1 MKKLETSQIIENVLS
16 NGVITERGVLLLK
29 KRANNGDNEAANFYP
44 SCDIEIEVTEEQSAK
59 GYKWLM
65 NLYKTPTGKERKNNP
80 FGYREMNILDN
91 YKGERFQFVDLHLCD
106 WRGTPLYPVETGYYF
121 LQKDKKQAKEYL
133 RVTDEELEFLAKCED
148 KDYFKYQLF
157 ALGIVERWQEESR
170 KAIQAL
176 EELTGDVWVNPY
188 KESEERHRLV
198 LSDEEREE
206 IEGKILSGY
215 YTESAIQERQEAKRI
230 AEIEKRKNEV
240 IKTFEKRINKAT
252 KEKDVKLAI
261 LGAGLLSD
269 NYIYYV
275 EGNNVVFNYYSYH
288 DKVTEEEYNN
298 MLKNIDYS
306 LLPEGIKFEFK

>member
-1 MKKLETSQIIENVLS
+1 METNTLKYTVVKSFREKGITYK
-16 NGVITERGVLLLK
+16 VITTIKLHDECKNGICSWSITGILQQKKGNGRFYDIRHGCIHEGILK
-29 KRANNGDNEAANFYP
+29 ASPKL
-44 SCDIEIEVTEEQSAK
+44 K
-59 GYKWLM
+59 M
-65 NLYKTPTGKERKNNP
+65 
-80 FGYREMNILDN
+80 
-91 YKGERFQFVDLHLCD
+91 FVDLHLCD
-106 WRGTPLYPVETGYYF
+106 WRGTPLYPVENGYYF

-133 RVTDEELEFLAKCED
+133 RVTDEEMEILSKCDNKE
-148 KDYFKYQLF
+148 YFKYQLF
-157 ALGIVERWQEESR
+157 ALGIVERWQAESK

-188 KESEERHRLV
+188 KESEERHRFV

-206 IEGKILSGY
+206 MEGKILSGY
-215 YTESAIQERQEAKRI
+215 YTESAIQERKEAERI
-230 AEIEKRKNEV
+230 KRKNEV
-240 IKTFEKRINKAT
+240 IKTFEKIINKAT

>member
-1 MKKLETSQIIENVLS
+1 MKTYDYLENVKEDVRNYIEENKIVVTSS
-16 NGVITERGVLLLK
+16 N
-29 KRANNGDNEAANFYP
+29 
-44 SCDIEIEVTEEQSAK
+44 
-59 GYKWLM
+59 
-65 NLYKTPTGKERKNNP
+65 
-80 FGYREMNILDN
+80 
-91 YKGERFQFVDLHLCD
+91 
-106 WRGTPLYPVETGYYF
+106 
-121 LQKDKKQAKEYL
+121 
-133 RVTDEELEFLAKCED
+133 
-148 KDYFKYQLF
+148 
-157 ALGIVERWQEESR
+157 
-170 KAIQAL
+170 
-176 EELTGDVWVNPY
+176 
-188 KESEERHRLV
+188 
-198 LSDEEREE
+198 REE
-206 IEGKILSGY
+206 VEQELNDTLFVNDSVTGNASGSYTFSTWQAEENLCHNFELLTEALTEIGCDLSYLEKGAEACDVTIRCYLLGQAISEVLDEVEEEMEGKILSGY

>member
-1 MKKLETSQIIENVLS
+1 MKTNTLKYTVVKSFREKGITYK
-16 NGVITERGVLLLK
+16 VITTIKLHDECKNGTCSWSITGILQQKKGNGRFYDIGHGCIHEEILK
-29 KRANNGDNEAANFYP
+29 ASPKL
-44 SCDIEIEVTEEQSAK
+44 K
-59 GYKWLM
+59 M
-65 NLYKTPTGKERKNNP
+65 
-80 FGYREMNILDN
+80 
-91 YKGERFQFVDLHLCD
+91 FVDLHLCD

-133 RVTDEELEFLAKCED
+133 RVTDEEMEILSKCDNKE
-148 KDYFKYQLF
+148 YFKYQLF

>member
-1 MKKLETSQIIENVLS
+1 METNTLKYTVVKSFREKGITYK
-16 NGVITERGVLLLK
+16 VITTIKLHDECKNGTCSWSITGILQQKKGNGRFYDIGHGCIHEEILK
-29 KRANNGDNEAANFYP
+29 ASPKL
-44 SCDIEIEVTEEQSAK
+44 K
-59 GYKWLM
+59 M
-65 NLYKTPTGKERKNNP
+65 
-80 FGYREMNILDN
+80 
-91 YKGERFQFVDLHLCD
+91 FVDLHLCD
-106 WRGTPLYPVETGYYF
+106 WRGTPLYPVENGYYF

-133 RVTDEELEFLAKCED
+133 RVTDEEMEILSKCDD
-148 KDYFKYQLF
+148 KEYFKYQLF
-157 ALGIVERWQEESR
+157 ALSIVERWQAESK

-188 KESEERHRLV
+188 KESEERHRFV

-206 IEGKILSGY
+206 MEGKILSGY
-215 YTESAIQERQEAKRI
+215 YTESAIQERKEAERI

>member
-1 MKKLETSQIIENVLS
+1 METNTLKYTVVKSFREKGITYK
-16 NGVITERGVLLLK
+16 VITTIKLHDECKDGTCSWSITGILQQKKGNGRFYDIGHGCIHEEILK
-29 KRANNGDNEAANFYP
+29 ASPKL
-44 SCDIEIEVTEEQSAK
+44 K
-59 GYKWLM
+59 M
-65 NLYKTPTGKERKNNP
+65 
-80 FGYREMNILDN
+80 
-91 YKGERFQFVDLHLCD
+91 FVDLHLCD
-106 WRGTPLYPVETGYYF
+106 WRGTPLYPVENGYYF

-133 RVTDEELEFLAKCED
+133 RVTDEEMEILSKCDD
-148 KDYFKYQLF
+148 KEYFKYQLF
-157 ALGIVERWQEESR
+157 ALGIVERWQAESK
-170 KAIQAL
+170 KAIQTL

-188 KESEERHRLV
+188 KESEERHRFV

-206 IEGKILSGY
+206 MEGKILSRY
-215 YTESAIQERQEAKRI
+215 YTESAIQERKEAERI
-230 AEIEKRKNEV
+230 AKIEKRKNEV
-240 IKTFEKRINKAT
+240 IKTFEKIINKAT

>member
-1 MKKLETSQIIENVLS
+1 MKTNTLKYTVVKSFREKGITYK
-16 NGVITERGVLLLK
+16 VITTIKLHDECKNGTCSWSITGILQQKKGNGRFYDIRHGCIHEEILK
-29 KRANNGDNEAANFYP
+29 ASPKL
-44 SCDIEIEVTEEQSAK
+44 K
-59 GYKWLM
+59 M
-65 NLYKTPTGKERKNNP
+65 
-80 FGYREMNILDN
+80 
-91 YKGERFQFVDLHLCD
+91 FVDLHLCD

-133 RVTDEELEFLAKCED
+133 RVTDEEIEILSKCDNKE
-148 KDYFKYQLF
+148 YFKYKLF
-157 ALGIVERWQEESR
+157 AFGIVERWQAESK

-188 KESEERHRLV
+188 KESEERHRFV

-206 IEGKILSGY
+206 MEGKILFGY
-215 YTESAIQERQEAKRI
+215 YTESAIQERKEAERI
-230 AEIEKRKNEV
+230 AKIEKRKNEV

>member
-1 MKKLETSQIIENVLS
+1 MKTDTLKYTVVESFREKGITYK
-16 NGVITERGVLLLK
+16 VITTIKLHDECKNGTCSWSITGILQQKKGNGRFYDIGHGCIHEEILK
-29 KRANNGDNEAANFYP
+29 ASPKL
-44 SCDIEIEVTEEQSAK
+44 K
-59 GYKWLM
+59 M
-65 NLYKTPTGKERKNNP
+65 
-80 FGYREMNILDN
+80 
-91 YKGERFQFVDLHLCD
+91 FVDLHLCD

-148 KDYFKYQLF
+148 KDCFKYQLF

-198 LSDEEREE
+198 LSDEEREG

-240 IKTFEKRINKAT
+240 IKTFEKRINKAA
-252 KEKDVKLAI
+252 KEKDVKSAV

-275 EGNNVVFNYYSYH
+275 EGNNVVFNYYSCH

>member
-1 MKKLETSQIIENVLS
+1 METNTLKYTVVKSFREKGITYKVIATIKLHDECKNGTCSWSITGTLQQKKG
-16 NGVITERGVLLLK
+16 NGRFYDIGHGCIHEEILK
-29 KRANNGDNEAANFYP
+29 AFPKL
-44 SCDIEIEVTEEQSAK
+44 K
-59 GYKWLM
+59 M
-65 NLYKTPTGKERKNNP
+65 
-80 FGYREMNILDN
+80 
-91 YKGERFQFVDLHLCD
+91 FVDLHLCD
-106 WRGTPLYPVETGYYF
+106 WRGTPLYPVENGYYF
-121 LQKDKKQAKEYL
+121 LQEDKKQAKEYL
-133 RVTDEELEFLAKCED
+133 RVTDEETEILSKCDNKE
-148 KDYFKYQLF
+148 YFKYQLF
-157 ALGIVERWQEESR
+157 ALSIVERWQEESR

>member
-1 MKKLETSQIIENVLS
+1 METN
-16 NGVITERGVLLLK
+16 TLK
-29 KRANNGDNEAANFYP
+29 HTVSKIY
-44 SCDIEIEVTEEQSAK
+44 
-59 GYKWLM
+59 
-65 NLYKTPTGKERKNNP
+65 
-80 FGYREMNILDN
+80 LDN
-91 YKGERFQFVDLHLCD
+91 GNTYKVIATINLNDECKNGICSWSITGILYQKKGNGRFYDIGYGCIHEEILKASPKLKMFVDLHLCD
-106 WRGTPLYPVETGYYF
+106 WHGTPLYPVENGYYF
-121 LQKDKKQAKEYL
+121 LQKDKKQAKGYL
-133 RVTDEELEFLAKCED
+133 RVTDEEMEILSKYDNKE
-148 KDYFKYQLF
+148 YFKYQLF

-188 KESEERHRLV
+188 KESEERHRFV

-206 IEGKILSGY
+206 IEGNILSGY

-240 IKTFEKRINKAT
+240 IKTFEKRTNKAT

-269 NYIYYV
+269 NYLYSV
-275 EGNNVVFNYYSYH
+275 EDNNVVFNYYRYH

>member
-1 MKKLETSQIIENVLS
+1 METNTLKYTVVKSFREKGITYK
-16 NGVITERGVLLLK
+16 VITTIKLHDECKNGTCSWSITGILQQKKGNGRFYDIGHGCIHEEILK
-29 KRANNGDNEAANFYP
+29 ASPKL
-44 SCDIEIEVTEEQSAK
+44 K
-59 GYKWLM
+59 M
-65 NLYKTPTGKERKNNP
+65 
-80 FGYREMNILDN
+80 
-91 YKGERFQFVDLHLCD
+91 FVDLHLCD
-106 WRGTPLYPVETGYYF
+106 WRGTPLYPVENGYYF

-133 RVTDEELEFLAKCED
+133 RVTDEEMEILSKCDD
-148 KDYFKYQLF
+148 KEYFKYQLF
-157 ALGIVERWQEESR
+157 ALGIVERWQAESK

-188 KESEERHRLV
+188 KESEERHRFV

-206 IEGKILSGY
+206 MEGKILSGY
-215 YTESAIQERQEAKRI
+215 YTESAIQERKEAERI
-230 AEIEKRKNEV
+230 AKIEKRKNEV
-240 IKTFEKRINKAT
+240 IKTFEKIINKAT

-261 LGAGLLSD
+261 LGASLLSD

>member
-1 MKKLETSQIIENVLS
+1 MKTNTLKHTVVKSFREKGITYK
-16 NGVITERGVLLLK
+16 VITTIKLHDECKNGTCSWSITGILQQKKGNGRFYDIRRGCIHEGILK
-29 KRANNGDNEAANFYP
+29 ASPKL
-44 SCDIEIEVTEEQSAK
+44 K
-59 GYKWLM
+59 M
-65 NLYKTPTGKERKNNP
+65 
-80 FGYREMNILDN
+80 
-91 YKGERFQFVDLHLCD
+91 FVDLHLCD
-106 WRGTPLYPVETGYYF
+106 WRGTPLYLVENGYYF

-133 RVTDEELEFLAKCED
+133 RVTDEEMEILSKCDNKE
-148 KDYFKYQLF
+148 YFKYQLF
-157 ALGIVERWQEESR
+157 ALGIVERWQTESK

-188 KESEERHRLV
+188 KESEERHRFV

-206 IEGKILSGY
+206 MEGKILSGY
-215 YTESAIQERQEAKRI
+215 YTESAIQERKEAERI
-230 AEIEKRKNEV
+230 KRKNEV

-306 LLPEGIKFEFK
+306 LLPEGIKFGYK

>member
-1 MKKLETSQIIENVLS
+1 MKTNTLKHTVVKSFREKGFTYK
-16 NGVITERGVLLLK
+16 VITTIKLHDECKNGMCSWSITGILQQKKGNGRFYDIRNGCIHEEILK
-29 KRANNGDNEAANFYP
+29 ASPKL
-44 SCDIEIEVTEEQSAK
+44 K
-59 GYKWLM
+59 M
-65 NLYKTPTGKERKNNP
+65 
-80 FGYREMNILDN
+80 
-91 YKGERFQFVDLHLCD
+91 FVDLHLCD
-106 WRGTPLYPVETGYYF
+106 WRGTPLYPVENGYYF

-133 RVTDEELEFLAKCED
+133 RVTDEEMEILSKCDNKE
-148 KDYFKYQLF
+148 YFKYQLF
-157 ALGIVERWQEESR
+157 ALGIVERWQAESK

-188 KESEERHRLV
+188 KESEERHRFV

-206 IEGKILSGY
+206 MEGKILSGY

>member
-1 MKKLETSQIIENVLS
+1 METNTLKYTVVKSFREKGITYK
-16 NGVITERGVLLLK
+16 VITTIKLHDECKNGTCSWSITGILQQKKGNGRFYDIGHGCIHEEILK
-29 KRANNGDNEAANFYP
+29 ASPKL
-44 SCDIEIEVTEEQSAK
+44 K
-59 GYKWLM
+59 M
-65 NLYKTPTGKERKNNP
+65 
-80 FGYREMNILDN
+80 
-91 YKGERFQFVDLHLCD
+91 FVDLHLCD
-106 WRGTPLYPVETGYYF
+106 WRGTPLYPVENGYYF
-121 LQKDKKQAKEYL
+121 LQKDKNQAKEYL
-133 RVTDEELEFLAKCED
+133 RVTDEEMGILSKCDNKE
-148 KDYFKYQLF
+148 YFKYQLF
-157 ALGIVERWQEESR
+157 ALGIVERWQAESK
-170 KAIQAL
+170 KAIQTL

-188 KESEERHRLV
+188 KESEERHRFV

-206 IEGKILSGY
+206 MEGKILSGY
-215 YTESAIQERQEAKRI
+215 YTESAIQERKEAERI
-230 AEIEKRKNEV
+230 AKIEKRKNEV
-240 IKTFEKRINKAT
+240 IKTFEKIINKAT

>member
-1 MKKLETSQIIENVLS
+1 MKTNTLKYTVVKSFREEGITYKVIATIKLHDECK
-16 NGVITERGVLLLK
+16 NGMCSWSITGILQQKKGNGRFYDIGHGCIHDEILK
-29 KRANNGDNEAANFYP
+29 ASPKL
-44 SCDIEIEVTEEQSAK
+44 K
-59 GYKWLM
+59 M
-65 NLYKTPTGKERKNNP
+65 
-80 FGYREMNILDN
+80 
-91 YKGERFQFVDLHLCD
+91 FVDLHSCD
-106 WRGTPLYPVETGYYF
+106 WHGTPLCPVKNGYYF

-133 RVTDEELEFLAKCED
+133 RVTDEEMEILSKCDD
-148 KDYFKYQLF
+148 KEYFKYQLF

-170 KAIQAL
+170 KAMQAL

-188 KESEERHRLV
+188 KESEERHRIV

-240 IKTFEKRINKAT
+240 IKTFEKKINKAT

-275 EGNNVVFNYYSYH
+275 EGNNVVFNCYSYH

-306 LLPEGIKFEFK
+306 LLPEGIKFGF

>member
-1 MKKLETSQIIENVLS
+1 METNTLKYTVVKSFREKGITYKVIATIKLHDECKNGTCSWSITGTLQQKKG
-16 NGVITERGVLLLK
+16 NGRFYDIGHGCIHEEILK
-29 KRANNGDNEAANFYP
+29 AFPKL
-44 SCDIEIEVTEEQSAK
+44 K
-59 GYKWLM
+59 M
-65 NLYKTPTGKERKNNP
+65 
-80 FGYREMNILDN
+80 
-91 YKGERFQFVDLHLCD
+91 FVDLHLCD
-106 WRGTPLYPVETGYYF
+106 WRGTPLYPVENGYYF
-121 LQKDKKQAKEYL
+121 LQEDKKQAKEYL
-133 RVTDEELEFLAKCED
+133 RVTDEEMEILSKCDNKE
-148 KDYFKYQLF
+148 YFKYQLF
-157 ALGIVERWQEESR
+157 ALSIVKRWQAESK

-188 KESEERHRLV
+188 KESEERHRFV

-206 IEGKILSGY
+206 MEGKILSRY
-215 YTESAIQERQEAKRI
+215 YTESSIQERKEAERI
-230 AEIEKRKNEV
+230 AKIEKRKNEV
-240 IKTFEKRINKAT
+240 IKTFEKIINKAT

>member
-1 MKKLETSQIIENVLS
+1 MHDECKNGTCSWSITGILQQKKG
-16 NGVITERGVLLLK
+16 NGRFYDIGHGCIHEEILK
-29 KRANNGDNEAANFYP
+29 ASPKL
-44 SCDIEIEVTEEQSAK
+44 K
-59 GYKWLM
+59 M
-65 NLYKTPTGKERKNNP
+65 
-80 FGYREMNILDN
+80 
-91 YKGERFQFVDLHLCD
+91 FVDLHLCD

-157 ALGIVERWQEESR
+157 AFGIVERWQAESK

-188 KESEERHRLV
+188 KESEERHRFV

-206 IEGKILSGY
+206 MEGKILSGY
-215 YTESAIQERQEAKRI
+215 YTESAIQERKEAERI
-230 AEIEKRKNEV
+230 AKIEKRKNEV

>member
-1 MKKLETSQIIENVLS
+1 METNTLKHTASKIYLD
-16 NGVITERGVLLLK
+16 NGNTYKVITTIKLHDECKNGTCSWSITGILQQK
-29 KRANNGDNEAANFYP
+29 KGN
-44 SCDIEIEVTEEQSAK
+44 
-59 GYKWLM
+59 
-65 NLYKTPTGKERKNNP
+65 
-80 FGYREMNILDN
+80 
-91 YKGERFQFVDLHLCD
+91 ERFYDIGHGCIHEEILKASPKLKMFVDLHLCD
-106 WRGTPLYPVETGYYF
+106 WRGTPLYPVENGYYF

-133 RVTDEELEFLAKCED
+133 RVTDEEMEILSKCDD
-148 KDYFKYQLF
+148 KEYFKYQLF
-157 ALGIVERWQEESR
+157 ALGIVERWQAESK
-170 KAIQAL
+170 KAIQTL

-188 KESEERHRLV
+188 KESEERHRFV

-206 IEGKILSGY
+206 MEGKILSGY
-215 YTESAIQERQEAKRI
+215 YTESAIQERKEAERI
-230 AEIEKRKNEV
+230 AKIEKRKNEV
-240 IKTFEKRINKAT
+240 IKTFEKIINKAT

>member
-1 MKKLETSQIIENVLS
+1 METNTLKHTVSKIYLD
-16 NGVITERGVLLLK
+16 NGNTYKVITTIKLHDECKNGTCSWSITGILQQKKGNGRFYDIGYSCILK
-29 KRANNGDNEAANFYP
+29 ASPKL
-44 SCDIEIEVTEEQSAK
+44 K
-59 GYKWLM
+59 M
-65 NLYKTPTGKERKNNP
+65 
-80 FGYREMNILDN
+80 
-91 YKGERFQFVDLHLCD
+91 FVDLHLCD
-106 WRGTPLYPVETGYYF
+106 WHGTPLYPVENGYYF
-121 LQKDKKQAKEYL
+121 LQKDKKQAKGYL
-133 RVTDEELEFLAKCED
+133 RVTDEEMEILSKCDNKE
-148 KDYFKYQLF
+148 YFKYQLF

-188 KESEERHRLV
+188 
-198 LSDEEREE
+198 
-206 IEGKILSGY
+206 
-215 YTESAIQERQEAKRI
+215 TESAIQERQEAKRI

-240 IKTFEKRINKAT
+240 IKTFEKRTNKET

-269 NYIYYV
+269 NYLYSV
-275 EGNNVVFNYYSYH
+275 EDNNVVFNYYRYH

>member
-1 MKKLETSQIIENVLS
+1 METNTLKYTVVKSFREKGITYKVIATIKLHDECKNGTCSWSITGTLQQKKG
-16 NGVITERGVLLLK
+16 NGRFYDIGHGCIHEEILK
-29 KRANNGDNEAANFYP
+29 AFPKL
-44 SCDIEIEVTEEQSAK
+44 K
-59 GYKWLM
+59 M
-65 NLYKTPTGKERKNNP
+65 
-80 FGYREMNILDN
+80 
-91 YKGERFQFVDLHLCD
+91 FVDLHLCD
-106 WRGTPLYPVETGYYF
+106 WRGTPLYPVENGYYF

-133 RVTDEELEFLAKCED
+133 RVTDEEMEILSKCDNKE
-148 KDYFKYQLF
+148 YFKYQLF
-157 ALGIVERWQEESR
+157 ALSIVKRWQAESK

-188 KESEERHRLV
+188 KESEERHRFV

-206 IEGKILSGY
+206 MEGKILSRY
-215 YTESAIQERQEAKRI
+215 YTESSIQERKEAERI
-230 AEIEKRKNEV
+230 AKIEKRKNEV

>member
-1 MKKLETSQIIENVLS
+1 MKTNTFKYTVSKIYLDNGNTYKVIATIKLHDECKNNICSWSVTGTLY
-16 NGVITERGVLLLK
+16 LK
-29 KRANNGDNEAANFYP
+29 KGNGRFYNIGGG
-44 SCDIEIEVTEEQSAK
+44 CIHEEILKAFPK
-59 GYKWLM
+59 LKM
-65 NLYKTPTGKERKNNP
+65 
-80 FGYREMNILDN
+80 
-91 YKGERFQFVDLHLCD
+91 FVGLHLCD
-106 WRGTPLYPVETGYYF
+106 WRGTPLYPVENGYYF
-121 LQKDKKQAKEYL
+121 LQEDKKQAKEYL

-230 AEIEKRKNEV
+230 VEIEKRKNEV
-240 IKTFEKRINKAT
+240 IKTFEKKNKQSN
-252 KEKDVKLAI
+252 KRKRCKI
-261 LGAGLLSD
+261 S
-269 NYIYYV
+269 YIR
-275 EGNNVVFNYYSYH
+275 GWF
-288 DKVTEEEYNN
+288 
-298 MLKNIDYS
+298 I
-306 LLPEGIKFEFK
+306 IR

>member
-1 MKKLETSQIIENVLS
+1 MKTNTLKYTVVKSFREKGITYK
-16 NGVITERGVLLLK
+16 VITTIKLHDECKNGTCSWSITGILQQKKGNGCFYDIGHGCIHEEILK
-29 KRANNGDNEAANFYP
+29 ASPKL
-44 SCDIEIEVTEEQSAK
+44 K
-59 GYKWLM
+59 M
-65 NLYKTPTGKERKNNP
+65 
-80 FGYREMNILDN
+80 
-91 YKGERFQFVDLHLCD
+91 FVDLHLCD

-133 RVTDEELEFLAKCED
+133 RVTDEEMEILSKCDSKE
-148 KDYFKYQLF
+148 YFKYKLF
-157 ALGIVERWQEESR
+157 AFGIVERWQAESK

-188 KESEERHRLV
+188 KESEERHRFV

-206 IEGKILSGY
+206 MEGKILSGY
-215 YTESAIQERQEAKRI
+215 YTESAIQERKEAERI
-230 AEIEKRKNEV
+230 AKIEKRKNEV

>member
-1 MKKLETSQIIENVLS
+1 METNTLKYTVVKSFREKGITYK
-16 NGVITERGVLLLK
+16 VITTIKLHDECKNGTCSWSITGILQQKKGNGRFYDIGHGCIHEEILK
-29 KRANNGDNEAANFYP
+29 ASPKL
-44 SCDIEIEVTEEQSAK
+44 K
-59 GYKWLM
+59 M
-65 NLYKTPTGKERKNNP
+65 
-80 FGYREMNILDN
+80 
-91 YKGERFQFVDLHLCD
+91 FVDLHLCD

-133 RVTDEELEFLAKCED
+133 RVTDEEMEILSKCDNKE
-148 KDYFKYQLF
+148 YFKYQLF
-157 ALGIVERWQEESR
+157 ALSIVERWQAESK

-188 KESEERHRLV
+188 KESEERHRFV

-206 IEGKILSGY
+206 MEGKILSGY
-215 YTESAIQERQEAKRI
+215 YTESAIQERKEAERI
-230 AEIEKRKNEV
+230 AKIEKRKNEV

>member
-1 MKKLETSQIIENVLS
+1 MKTNTLKYTVVKSFREKGITYK
-16 NGVITERGVLLLK
+16 VITTIKLHDECKNGTCSWSITGILQQKKGNGRFYDIGHGCIHEEILK
-29 KRANNGDNEAANFYP
+29 ASPKL
-44 SCDIEIEVTEEQSAK
+44 K
-59 GYKWLM
+59 M
-65 NLYKTPTGKERKNNP
+65 
-80 FGYREMNILDN
+80 
-91 YKGERFQFVDLHLCD
+91 FVDLHLCD
-106 WRGTPLYPVETGYYF
+106 WRGTPLYPVSTGYYF

-133 RVTDEELEFLAKCED
+133 RVTDEEMEILSKCD
-148 KDYFKYQLF
+148 NKDYFKYQLF
-157 ALGIVERWQEESR
+157 ALSIVERWQAESK

-188 KESEERHRLV
+188 KESEERHRFV

-206 IEGKILSGY
+206 MEGKILSGY
-215 YTESAIQERQEAKRI
+215 YTESAIQERKEAERI
-230 AEIEKRKNEV
+230 AKIEKRKNEV

>member
-1 MKKLETSQIIENVLS
+1 MELTGILQQKKG
-16 NGVITERGVLLLK
+16 NGRFYDIGHGCIHEEILK
-29 KRANNGDNEAANFYP
+29 ASPKL
-44 SCDIEIEVTEEQSAK
+44 K
-59 GYKWLM
+59 M
-65 NLYKTPTGKERKNNP
+65 
-80 FGYREMNILDN
+80 
-91 YKGERFQFVDLHLCD
+91 FVDLHLCD

-121 LQKDKKQAKEYL
+121 LQ
-133 RVTDEELEFLAKCED
+133 
-148 KDYFKYQLF
+148 
-157 ALGIVERWQEESR
+157 EESR
-170 KAIQAL
+170 KAIQTL

-298 MLKNIDYS
+298 MIKNIDYS

>member
-1 MKKLETSQIIENVLS
+1 MKKLETSQIIENVLA
-16 NGVITERGVLLLK
+16 NGVITEREVLLLK

-44 SCDIEIEVTEEQSAK
+44 GCDTEIEVTPEQSAK

-80 FGYREMNILDN
+80 CGYREI
-91 YKGERFQFVDLHLCD
+91 D

-170 KAIQAL
+170 KAIQTL

>member
-1 MKKLETSQIIENVLS
+1 MKTNTLKYTVVKSFREKGITYK
-16 NGVITERGVLLLK
+16 VITTIKLHDECKNGTCSWSITGILQQKKGNGRFYDIGHGCIHEEILK
-29 KRANNGDNEAANFYP
+29 ASPKL
-44 SCDIEIEVTEEQSAK
+44 K
-59 GYKWLM
+59 M
-65 NLYKTPTGKERKNNP
+65 
-80 FGYREMNILDN
+80 
-91 YKGERFQFVDLHLCD
+91 FVDLHLCD

-133 RVTDEELEFLAKCED
+133 RVTDEEMEILSKCDD
-148 KDYFKYQLF
+148 KEYFKYQLF
-157 ALGIVERWQEESR
+157 ALGIVERWQAESK

-188 KESEERHRLV
+188 KESEERHRFV

-206 IEGKILSGY
+206 MEGKILFGY
-215 YTESAIQERQEAKRI
+215 YTESAIQERKEAERI
-230 AEIEKRKNEV
+230 AKIEKRKNEV
-240 IKTFEKRINKAT
+240 IKTFEKIIDKAT

>member
-1 MKKLETSQIIENVLS
+1 MKTNTLKYTVIKSFREKGITYK
-16 NGVITERGVLLLK
+16 VITTIKLHDECKNGTCSWSITGILQQKKGNGRFYDIGHGCIHEEILK
-29 KRANNGDNEAANFYP
+29 ASPKL
-44 SCDIEIEVTEEQSAK
+44 K
-59 GYKWLM
+59 M
-65 NLYKTPTGKERKNNP
+65 
-80 FGYREMNILDN
+80 
-91 YKGERFQFVDLHLCD
+91 
-106 WRGTPLYPVETGYYF
+106 
-121 LQKDKKQAKEYL
+121 
-133 RVTDEELEFLAKCED
+133 
-148 KDYFKYQLF
+148 F

-170 KAIQAL
+170 KAIQTL

-206 IEGKILSGY
+206 IEGKILSRY

>member
-1 MKKLETSQIIENVLS
+1 MSKC
-16 NGVITERGVLLLK
+16 
-29 KRANNGDNEAANFYP
+29 DN
-44 SCDIEIEVTEEQSAK
+44 
-59 GYKWLM
+59 
-65 NLYKTPTGKERKNNP
+65 KE
-80 FGYREMNILDN
+80 
-91 YKGERFQFVDLHLCD
+91 
-106 WRGTPLYPVETGYYF
+106 
-121 LQKDKKQAKEYL
+121 
-133 RVTDEELEFLAKCED
+133 
-148 KDYFKYQLF
+148 YFKYQLF
-157 ALGIVERWQEESR
+157 ALGIVERWQAESK
-170 KAIQAL
+170 KAIQTL

-188 KESEERHRLV
+188 KESEERHRFV

-206 IEGKILSGY
+206 MEGKILSGY
-215 YTESAIQERQEAKRI
+215 YTESAIQERKEAK
-230 AEIEKRKNEV
+230 IEKRKNEV
-240 IKTFEKRINKAT
+240 IKTFEKIINKAT

>member
-1 MKKLETSQIIENVLS
+1 MKTNTLKYTVVKSFREKGITYK
-16 NGVITERGVLLLK
+16 VITTIKLHDECKNGTCSWSITGILQQKKGNGRFYDIGHGCIHEEILK
-29 KRANNGDNEAANFYP
+29 ASPKL
-44 SCDIEIEVTEEQSAK
+44 K
-59 GYKWLM
+59 M
-65 NLYKTPTGKERKNNP
+65 
-80 FGYREMNILDN
+80 
-91 YKGERFQFVDLHLCD
+91 FVDLHLCN
-106 WRGTPLYPVETGYYF
+106 WRGTPLYPVSTGYYF

-133 RVTDEELEFLAKCED
+133 RVTDEEMEILSKCDNKEH
-148 KDYFKYQLF
+148 FKYQLF
-157 ALGIVERWQEESR
+157 ALSIVERWQAESK

-188 KESEERHRLV
+188 KESEERHRFV

-206 IEGKILSGY
+206 MEGKILSGY
-215 YTESAIQERQEAKRI
+215 YTESAIQERKEAERI
-230 AEIEKRKNEV
+230 AKIEKRKNEV